1 MPALTTKPFFDFFS
15 IGRSFGRSEINMR
28 SRLRSEEAY
37 LAFRVRVRRQRFL
50 FLIKFLAEAQERQQE
65 AISENFPPKIYLNF
79 PQVRWLS
86 RPSLG
91 KSINSLRRREL
102 MILVIYRGR
111 RANEWTSFEVE
122 GVGKL

>member
-1 MPALTTKPFFDFFS
+1 
-15 IGRSFGRSEINMR
+15 MR

-50 FLIKFLAEAQERQQE
+50 FLIKFLAEAQE